1 MGGIQTGTT
10 LGNTLIG
17 KAYDTSGASYTTF
30 FTLTAGNPPTMTF
43 NTSLTPQFARLG
55 LGAAADG
62 TEILTVSS
70 GADDKIVRFLQT
82 GAFSALIDLQR
93 TGGTASEWNLYLPG
107 ASTNFVIYS
116 GADLFTFT
124 TGGAFTA
131 TGGIAGTTG
140 TFSDVLKTTSG
151 ALYAAHTYNGITVNS
166 AGDNPNLITSVNSK
180 IYTVTLGNSAKV
192 VMVQLAT
199 GEGALVFCDYASSVI
214 TFLSPAGTN
223 IVASTTPGAT
233 QIGISKSPGS
243 HTVLFETGS
252 AVTGAWGSWGIV
264 SLGGAISAI
273 SVADS

>member
-131 TGGIAGTTG
+131 TGGI
-140 TFSDVLKTTSG
+140 
-151 ALYAAHTYNGITVNS
+151 TVNS

-264 SLGGAISAI
+264 SLCGAISAI